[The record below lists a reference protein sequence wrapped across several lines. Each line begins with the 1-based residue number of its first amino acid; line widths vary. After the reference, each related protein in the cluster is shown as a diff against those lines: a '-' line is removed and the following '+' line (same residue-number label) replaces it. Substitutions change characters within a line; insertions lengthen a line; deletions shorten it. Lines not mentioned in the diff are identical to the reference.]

1 VICAAK
7 HFLCKAALTRRRR
20 GEGKKMATEL
30 PADQTGQNSGT
41 PREIEVPASTA
52 WPLVLAFGFTL
63 LYAGLLTSLSV
74 SVLGAVLSV
83 AGCVGWFREV
93 FPQQHEEPVPIVPE
107 DFRITTRRRVVER
120 VPVAAD
126 QLRAWL
132 PVHTYPISAGVK
144 GGLAGSVAMAVLASA
159 YGLLKVGSI
168 WYPINL
174 LAAVVYAQS
183 LRLDPAQ
190 LNSFHADAFAI
201 ALGLHG
207 LVSTLVGLLY
217 GAMLP
222 MFARRPI
229 VLGGLIAPVL
239 WSGLLYLML
248 GLLNPLLES
257 RIDWVWFMASQVA
270 FGVVAGI
277 VVVRQSRMPTREN
290 LTFAMR
296 AGIEAPGI
304 IPPRERGER
313 RP

>member
-1 VICAAK
+1 
-7 HFLCKAALTRRRR
+7 
-20 GEGKKMATEL
+20 MATMLYAEQT
-30 PADQTGQNSGT
+30 DQGSRA

-63 LYAGLLTSLSV
+63 LFAGLLTSVSV
-74 SVLGAVLSV
+74 SILGAVLSV

-93 FPQQHEEPVPIVPE
+93 FPHQREEAVPVAPE
-107 DFRITTRRRVVER
+107 DFQVTTARRVVER
-120 VPVAAD
+120 VPVAAE
-126 QLRAWL
+126 QLRVWL

-144 GGLAGSVAMAVLASA
+144 GGLAGSVAMAVLACG
-159 YGLLKVGSI
+159 YGLLKAGSI

-174 LAAVVYAQS
+174 LAAAVYAES
-183 LRLDPAQ
+183 LRLGPAQ
-190 LNSFHADAFAI
+190 LNAFHADAFAI
-201 ALGLHG
+201 ALVLHG
-207 LVSTLVGLLY
+207 LVSTLVGVLY

-222 MFARRPI
+222 MFAHRPI

-239 WSGLLYLML
+239 WSGMLYSSL

-257 RIDWVWFMASQVA
+257 HIDWVWFIASQMA
-270 FGVVAGI
+270 FGIVAGI

-290 LTFAMR
+290 LSFALR

-304 IPPRERGER
+304 IPPRGEK

>member
-1 VICAAK
+1 
-7 HFLCKAALTRRRR
+7 
-20 GEGKKMATEL
+20 MATEL
-30 PADQTGQNSGT
+30 PAEQTGQSSQAS
-41 PREIEVPASTA
+41 REIEVPASTA
-52 WPLVLAFGFTL
+52 WPLILAFGFTL
-63 LYAGLLTSLSV
+63 LFAGLLTSVSV

-83 AGCVGWFREV
+83 AGCVGWLREV
-93 FPQQHEEPVPIVPE
+93 FPQQHEEPVPVVPE
-107 DFRITTRRRVVER
+107 DFRITTGRRVVER
-120 VPVAAD
+120 VPVAAG

-132 PVHTYPISAGVK
+132 PVHTYPVSAGVK
-144 GGLAGSVAMAVLASA
+144 GGLAGSVAMAVLACG
-159 YGLLKVGSI
+159 YGLLKAGSI

-174 LAAVVYAQS
+174 LAAVVYAES

-190 LNSFHADAFAI
+190 LNSFHVDSFAI

-207 LVSTLVGLLY
+207 LVSTLVGVLY

-239 WSGLLYLML
+239 WSGVLYLML

-257 RIDWVWFMASQVA
+257 RIDWVWFMASQIA
-270 FGVVAGI
+270 FGIVAGI
-277 VVVRQSRMPTREN
+277 VVIRQSRMPTREN
-290 LTFAMR
+290 LSFAVR